1 VMWEGLGVLLL
12 AMVVRVCR
20 LERLGGM
27 GNSIN
32 ELRARTADADIRISA
47 TSYIEAKGHW
57 RMHLTLE
64 LEDLVEV
71 SGTRHRPAKKTREGY
86 LVHSN
91 EARCRL

>member
-27 GNSIN
+27 GNSVN
-32 ELRARTADADIRISA
+32 ELRAHTADADIRILQRA
-47 TSYIEAKGHW
+47 TSRPRALANA
-57 RMHLTLE
+57 LTSK
-64 LEDLVEV
+64 LEDLAEV